1 MELLSRIR
9 RWVRAN
15 PFSVFLIFSIA
26 VHLVLICI
34 FSGREASPRDEKCLI
49 RFDFS
54 QPPVEEFPE
63 ELVAEIPS
71 APPIAPTHEE
81 VIPFTHPPLLVA
93 DPVPAAAITLS
104 GAVATAAPQ
113 QKIPR
118 RDLPSYIAFLQAI
131 IDQEIDYPPLASRQ
145 RREGEV
151 TVVFILHRSGQLR
164 RLAVDPGGG
173 SSFEPFNREALRAVR
188 RAAKR
193 FPQFPESLS
202 GEELTFRLP
211 IIFSLR

>member
-9 RWVRAN
+9 HWVRAN
-15 PFSVFLIFSIA
+15 PFSVFLILSVA
-26 VHLVLICI
+26 VHLVVICI
-34 FSGREASPRDEKCLI
+34 FSGREESPRDENCLI

-54 QPPVEEFPE
+54 RPPVEEFQAEP
-63 ELVAEIPS
+63 AGEIPS
-71 APPIAPTHEE
+71 APPIAPPIEE
-81 VIPFTHPPLLVA
+81 EIPFPNPPLSTA
-93 DPVPAAAITLS
+93 EPVPAVAIALPAAT
-104 GAVATAAPQ
+104 TAPK

-118 RDLPSYIAFLQAI
+118 SDLLSYIAFLQAI
-131 IDQEIDYPPLASRQ
+131 IDQEIDYPPLASSQ

-151 TVVFILHRSGQLR
+151 TVVFILYRSGQLR
-164 RLAVDPGGG
+164 RLAVDRNGR

-188 RAAKR
+188 RAAGR

-202 GEELTFRLP
+202 GEERTFRLP